1 MFLLKLS
8 PKSLHFDCVKRNNN
22 QGVKIMS
29 HFVLVH
35 GAWEES
41 GMWDNVAPIL
51 RQNGHTVTAV
61 DLPGH
66 GANKKEGLQVTTELY
81 IEALVDLISKLDYP
95 VILAGHSMNGALI
108 SHVAER
114 IPEKIERLVYV
125 TAFLLKN
132 GGSVYSAMEG
142 DADGGAFPYVEYS
155 DDQAY
160 ATLPEASLRK
170 IGLHDV
176 DQAEIERI
184 LPMMAEWQGTGP
196 FMSEVAVTE
205 DNFGSVPKTYVR
217 TSIDKMISPALQ
229 DTMIL
234 NWEVDSVFELESGH
248 FPTSSV
254 PDELADTLLR
264 AAAIDTSKLVSNA

>member
-1 MFLLKLS
+1 
-8 PKSLHFDCVKRNNN
+8 
-22 QGVKIMS
+22 MS
-29 HFVLVH
+29 HFILVH

-51 RQNGHTVTAV
+51 QQDGHRVTAV

-66 GANKKEGLQVTTELY
+66 GTNRQEGFQVTTELY
-81 IEALVDLISKLDYP
+81 INALVEVISKLDHP

-108 SHVAER
+108 SNVAEK

-132 GGSVYSAMEG
+132 GGSVYSAMAS
-142 DADGGAFPYVEYS
+142 DAEGGAFPYIEYS

-160 ATLPEASLRK
+160 ATLPIPSLRL

-176 DQAEIERI
+176 DKDEIERI
-184 LPMMAEWQGTGP
+184 LPLMAKWQRTGP
-196 FMSEVAVTE
+196 FMTEVAVSE
-205 DNFGSVPKTYVR
+205 ERFGSVPKTFVR

-229 DTMIL
+229 DVMIK
-234 NWEVDSVFELESGH
+234 NWVVDSVFELESGH

-254 PDELADTLLR
+254 PAELADALLR
-264 AAAIDTSKLVSNA
+264 AAAINTPKLVSNA